1 MDYKYIEQL
10 LERYWQCETTL
21 EEEEILRT
29 FFSQKD
35 VPAMLL
41 PYKDLFTYEHSER
54 HEDKLGDD
62 FDKRLKNIIGETA
75 PVKARTLR
83 LTQRLRPLFK
93 AAAIVAI
100 ILTLGN
106 ALQATF
112 DNEDKA
118 MQNGMANDINNIKEG
133 ASMAQGDTIIIDT
146 LKHIQPTVQLI
157 K

>member
-10 LERYWQCETTL
+10 LERYWQCETSL

-35 VPAMLL
+35 VPVMLL
-41 PYKDLFTYEHSER
+41 PYKDLFTYEQTER
-54 HEDKLGDD
+54 HNDVLDED
-62 FDKRLKNIIGETA
+62 FDQKMMGIVGEEY
-75 PVKARTLR
+75 PVKARTLKLAVR
-83 LTQRLRPLFK
+83 LKPLFK

-106 ALQATF
+106 ALQVPFGKGDRQIQNSMAT
-112 DNEDKA
+112 DLNRT
-118 MQNGMANDINNIKEG
+118 KEG
-133 ASMAQGDTIIIDT
+133 PSMAQGDTVRIDT
-146 LKHIQPTVQLI
+146 LMDATPSAQLI